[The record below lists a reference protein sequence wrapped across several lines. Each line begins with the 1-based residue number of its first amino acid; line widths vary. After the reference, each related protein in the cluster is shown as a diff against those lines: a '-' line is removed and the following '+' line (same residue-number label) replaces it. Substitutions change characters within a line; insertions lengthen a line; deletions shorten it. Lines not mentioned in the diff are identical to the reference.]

1 MARFFHRS
9 KAMSKSKQPAHLLV
23 CVFLWALAS
32 KAIHSDTVS
41 LRLSS
46 PAGGVEFKA
55 GGGQP

>member
-1 MARFFHRS
+1 
-9 KAMSKSKQPAHLLV
+9 MSKSKQPAHLLV